1 MMADRNQ
8 ILMEIR
14 GEIENSAPNTKLAT
28 IRCLMQRFSTS
39 QRTVEGVLNELGESG
54 MVIRRPGSGWFVAP
68 SANDGLPRIRMVL
81 PNWASENYQQLER
94 SFLRRAEMEGGFTF
108 RSTMQAVTP
117 DFYRQVQA
125 DGCDALV
132 LVTPG
137 SRLSASDIVLIAS
150 LPVPVV
156 VLHCELGGI
165 GISAVSDNPAS
176 GGMMAASCLIRHG
189 HRELALLVTEPPSDS
204 FDMRCRGFREFAE
217 LSGARVR
224 VIETGIH
231 IGESYRGICY
241 QALER
246 HLKEHGRDFT
256 GLFLGSS
263 SAALEVYKFF
273 SDHKIAIPAD
283 VSVIGHDRLASNE
296 FLSPPLACIGTD
308 PEEIADAVIS
318 GLFRVF
324 SGECAYFHTRAVSHL
339 LERQSVCSLNSQP

>member
-1 MMADRNQ
+1 
-8 ILMEIR
+8 
-14 GEIENSAPNTKLAT
+14 
-28 IRCLMQRFSTS
+28 
-39 QRTVEGVLNELGESG
+39 
-54 MVIRRPGSGWFVAP
+54 
-68 SANDGLPRIRMVL
+68 
-81 PNWASENYQQLER
+81 
-94 SFLRRAEMEGGFTF
+94 
-108 RSTMQAVTP
+108 
-117 DFYRQVQA
+117 
-125 DGCDALV
+125 
-132 LVTPG
+132 
-137 SRLSASDIVLIAS
+137 
-150 LPVPVV
+150 
-156 VLHCELGGI
+156 
-165 GISAVSDNPAS
+165 
-176 GGMMAASCLIRHG
+176 MAASCLIRHG

-318 GLFRVF
+318 RTVSGFLRRVCVF
-324 SGECAYFHTRAVSHL
+324 SYARRFPFARTSIRMQ
-339 LERQSVCSLNSQP
+339 LELSTLIRGII

>member
-14 GEIENSAPNTKLAT
+14 GEVENSAPNTKLAT

-137 SRLSASDIVLIAS
+137 SRLSSSDIMLIAS

-156 VLHCELGGI
+156 VLHC
-165 GISAVSDNPAS
+165 
-176 GGMMAASCLIRHG
+176 
-189 HRELALLVTEPPSDS
+189 
-204 FDMRCRGFREFAE
+204 
-217 LSGARVR
+217 
-224 VIETGIH
+224 
-231 IGESYRGICY
+231 
-241 QALER
+241 
-246 HLKEHGRDFT
+246 
-256 GLFLGSS
+256 
-263 SAALEVYKFF
+263 
-273 SDHKIAIPAD
+273 
-283 VSVIGHDRLASNE
+283 
-296 FLSPPLACIGTD
+296 
-308 PEEIADAVIS
+308 
-318 GLFRVF
+318 
-324 SGECAYFHTRAVSHL
+324 
-339 LERQSVCSLNSQP
+339 